1 MKIPKGQILWLKRTD
16 AKGNPRWIITS
27 DQARMKYY
35 LYSVNGEKVEKV
47 KISDSPA
54 DFYPEMGLNI

>member
-16 AKGNPRWIITS
+16 AKGNPKWLITS
-27 DQARMKYY
+27 DPARMKYY

-54 DFYPEMGLNI
+54 EFYPEIGLHL

>member
-16 AKGNPRWIITS
+16 AKGNPKWIITS
-27 DQARMKYY
+27 DPARIKYY

-54 DFYPEMGLNI
+54 EFYPEMGLHL

>member
-16 AKGNPRWIITS
+16 AKGNPKWIITS
-27 DQARMKYY
+27 DPARIKYY

-47 KISDSPA
+47 KISDSPTE
-54 DFYPEMGLNI
+54 FYPEMGLHL